1 MLYYIFFHFSS
12 GDLLELLRE
21 RFVPDLH
28 RLFFELHDLRLLRCL
43 ERFTPD
49 FEPLRPRD
57 LRPGDFR
64 PRDFRFGDLR
74 LGFLFLMVY

>member
-1 MLYYIFFHFSS
+1 MDHIFLLVQIHYYDWFSSLKVLYLFLIWLNHVKMLYYIFFHFF

-28 RLFFELHDLRLLRCL
+28 RLFFEVHDLRLLRCL

-49 FEPLRPRD
+49 F
-57 LRPGDFR
+57 
-64 PRDFRFGDLR
+64 
-74 LGFLFLMVY
+74 